1 MKKLKRNKK
10 RQFSKTLLI
19 QESIL
24 VWITT
29 LSCLGFGYMCILKG
43 YLGTLPW
50 ISSIIASVYAA
61 YAVSQACY
69 YKKSTK
75 ENTKDGIV
83 YETSIIEQKNEQDV
97 FSSSEFNNNYDSSLD
112 LFGPM

>member
-1 MKKLKRNKK
+1 MKKSKRNKK

-29 LSCLGFGYMCILKG
+29 LSCLGFGYMCIIKG

-83 YETSIIEQKNEQDV
+83 YETSIVEQKNDQDTI
-97 FSSSEFNNNYDSSLD
+97 SSAELGNNYDPNLD

>member
-29 LSCLGFGYMCILKG
+29 LSCLGFGYICILKG

-50 ISSIIASVYAA
+50 ISSIVASVYAA

-83 YETSIIEQKNEQDV
+83 YETSIIEHKNEQDTIL
-97 FSSSEFNNNYDSSLD
+97 STELNNNYDSNLD